1 MDAIRLPAAIE
12 PDEWFVVFHRHTPS
26 RLLALIALGCF
37 KHVSAFAYC
46 PGFKLWLLY
55 DTSLSGTRIVL
66 LSHGEIAKA
75 SLVKYTNNCAI
86 VKIASRRVHMGWSSR
101 LAFYCVPAVKHLI
114 GLRCVAM
121 RPDALY
127 RQILRSGGVPIHGC
141 DQHRAGRAGHH
152 PAAGPDYP
160 H

>member
-1 MDAIRLPAAIE
+1 MDAIRLPHAIE
-12 PDEWFVVFHRHTPS
+12 PDEWFVVFHRQTPS
-26 RLLALIALGCF
+26 RLLSLIALGRF

-55 DTSLSGTRIVL
+55 DTSLYGTRLIL
-66 LSHGEIAKA
+66 LPHGETAKA
-75 SLVKYTNNCAI
+75 ALVKYTAGCAI
-86 VKIASRRVHMGWSSR
+86 VKIAARRVHMGTSSR

-141 DQHRAGRAGHH
+141 DQPRAGHH
-152 PAAGPDYP
+152 PAAGPDHP